1 MPVAFSTTVVALGRI
16 WAGGTPP
23 SSRPLVNDRNTR
35 LRLLPE
41 ATCASVRAVKL
52 RFHVKVCGAI
62 TGRPGPDRCPPGHG
76 LAAHS
81 KSPFSSPH
89 NQTSPLKQLP
99 RSALPGLSVRGIPHL
114 PVHCV
119 SRAWTLP
126 AHCSKPRLASSLPEA
141 ALPLRRPQPS
151 CVAMHTAPSGRPI
164 RAQRAAP
171 AHRTQDQEGRTGAL
185 GHSLAGAG
193 REAPV
198 GRAEGTP
205 GQHI

>member
-52 RFHVKVCGAI
+52 WFHVKVCGAI

-99 RSALPGLSVRGIPHL
+99 RSALPGLSGGSHISQCTAFPEPGPSPPTAL
-114 PVHCV
+114 
-119 SRAWTLP
+119 
-126 AHCSKPRLASSLPEA
+126 SL
-141 ALPLRRPQPS
+141 ALPQVSQRLLCPS
-151 CVAMHTAPSGRPI
+151 
-164 RAQRAAP
+164 
-171 AHRTQDQEGRTGAL
+171 D
-185 GHSLAGAG
+185 GHSPPA
-193 REAPV
+193 
-198 GRAEGTP
+198 
-205 GQHI
+205 